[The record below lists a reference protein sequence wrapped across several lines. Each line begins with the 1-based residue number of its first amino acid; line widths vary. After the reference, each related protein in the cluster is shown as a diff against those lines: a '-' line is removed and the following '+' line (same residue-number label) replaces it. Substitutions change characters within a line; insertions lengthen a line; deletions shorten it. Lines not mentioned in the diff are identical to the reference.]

1 MSENIASEFP
11 LRFSTWKSLLGF
23 YTETEAMNVIRS
35 QGISLDSNEERA
47 LSEQLR
53 LAIERVRSLRD
64 RKTLRPQITEIPNSV
79 VQDRRKKLEDEP
91 TFREHLVGIQEHS
104 LASVEVDKLHAFQP
118 NLNMEYVNSL
128 EQ

>member
-47 LSEQLR
+47 LSEQVR
-53 LAIERVRSLRD
+53 SAIQRVRSLRD
-64 RKTLRPQITEIPNSV
+64 RKTLRPQIAEIPHSAIR
-79 VQDRRKKLEDEP
+79 DRRKKLFRLRIRRGP
-91 TFREHLVGIQEHS
+91 TPNVCCGVPGCVHDQEWLS
-104 LASVEVDKLHAFQP
+104 
-118 NLNMEYVNSL
+118 
-128 EQ
+128 